1 MMCKSFSL
9 TGVISLALLSAVIC
23 QCNMVTMM
31 AATPAD
37 HCTPAEEGDAPVE
50 QCCITQAAKVESV
63 ELAVPMSTVRE
74 GVFRAETV
82 ASSEIVSQL
91 YSGEMLQVPPG
102 KERLTHQ
109 ICVLLI

>member
-1 MMCKSFSL
+1 MYKSFSL
-9 TGVISLALLSAVIC
+9 TGVISLALLSAAIC

-50 QCCITQAAKVESV
+50 QCCLTQAAKVESV
-63 ELAVPMSTVRE
+63 ELTVPTPAVHTAVLW
-74 GVFRAETV
+74 AETV
-82 ASSEIVSQL
+82 ASSKIGSQL
-91 YSGEMLQVPPG
+91 SSGEILHLPPG
-102 KERLTHQ
+102 RESLTHQ